1 MADRTLAMVVVA
13 IAVFTGLIIVV
24 LHLYAS
30 SGGDLAYIRY
40 KVGCRVVYACP
51 DNVTARC
58 GTLPGAVCLA
68 ITNTGQNRIP
78 HRMLERAMFEYNAG
92 SWIANETLVV
102 TGNKC
107 DYLIEQTVEG
117 WAAGSTRIFAISGTR
132 FADYNDII
140 DLAVTPMIERTESS
154 VCTRTES
161 V

>member
-1 MADRTLAMVVVA
+1 MADRTLSMVVVV
-13 IAVFTGLIIVV
+13 IAVFAGLIVVV

-30 SGGDLAYIRY
+30 SGGDSAYSRY
-40 KVGCRVVYACP
+40 RVGCNMIYVCP

-58 GTLPGAVCLA
+58 GVLPGAVCLA

-78 HRMLERAMFEYNAG
+78 HRMLERATFEYNSG
-92 SWIANETLVV
+92 HWIANETLVV

-107 DYLIEQTVEG
+107 DFLIEQTVEG
-117 WAAGSTRIFAISGTR
+117 WVAGSTRIFAISGTR

-140 DLAVTPMIERTESS
+140 DLAVTPMIDRTESG